1 MSTAPH
7 PTLEIRPISAADDA
21 SIKQIIQ
28 HVGREFGAIGEGF
41 GPSDPEVEQMS
52 KHYDPRQGSQYWVA
66 VLNGSVIGGG
76 GIASFNASDSICE
89 LKKLF
94 LLPESRGVGAGKA
107 LTQTCLEFAKQAGY
121 RQCYLDTL
129 ASMQSAI
136 ALYRHFGFEQLSE
149 PMAGTEH
156 NGCDVW
162 MLKTL

>member
-1 MSTAPH
+1 MSNDPH
-7 PTLEIRPISAADDA
+7 FRLEIRPISAADDA
-21 SIKQIIQ
+21 AIKHIIQ
-28 HVGREFGAIGEGF
+28 QVGREFGAIGEGF

-52 KHYDPRQGSQYWVA
+52 KHYEPSKGSQYWVA
-66 VLNGSVIGGG
+66 ILNGTVIGGG
-76 GIASFNASDSICE
+76 GIASFNASDSVCE

-121 RQCYLDTL
+121 QHCYLDTL

-149 PMAGTEH
+149 PMPGTEH